1 MENLTMRVLGP
12 VSLVQAAVSAI
23 MEMDL
28 SCYWEETAKV
38 LKVSGREEGMQH
50 EL

>member
-28 SCYWEETAKV
+28 SRYWEETGKV
-38 LKVSGREEGMQH
+38 LKVSGREEGMEH